1 MHLTFERNTNSC
13 EDLYWDTVRDRYVLY
28 THANSAWEE
37 VPIRET
43 GTNSMLGRQKRE
55 GGGVFS
61 GRSFETI
68 CKQSQLLWKRAP
80 IRETRGQFSAVEV
93 RKNIGV
99 IPLLRLVAILIT

>member
-1 MHLTFERNTNSC
+1 MGGSA
-13 EDLYWDTVRDRYVLY
+13 DKRDWNKLN
-28 THANSAWEE
+28 A
-37 VPIRET
+37 
-43 GTNSMLGRQKRE
+43 GGDKKGGRWS
-55 GGGVFS
+55 FP

-68 CKQSQLLWKRAP
+68 CKQSKLLWKRAP